1 MKRIEQETQET
12 TVNSTVN
19 GSPISAT
26 HGRQGYFA
34 QIRQMSFAEIYRR
47 FGTILIFIGIFVLA
61 SLLDET
67 FLTTG
72 NLTNV
77 LRQVV
82 VVSLLACGVTF
93 IIILGHIDVS
103 LGSVVALTG
112 TVAAS
117 VMAMTQNIGLAVS
130 AGIGMGIL
138 TGLLNGWVVT
148 YFKIPSF
155 IMTLAMTTIARGAIL
170 LYTAGTP
177 VSGLGDFSVIGQGFV
192 GPVPI
197 SVLILIAAAAVCWI
211 LLNRTRFGRH
221 VYAVGGNIK
230 AAHASG
236 IHTDGVLRK
245 AFILN
250 GVLAAIAGI
259 VLMSRVNSGQP
270 AAGVAYE
277 FDAITA
283 VVVGGTSLMGGTG
296 TITGT
301 LIGAMIIG
309 VINNILNLMNVS
321 SYWQMIIKG
330 LIIAVAVILDV
341 KTKTAGVGK
350 KARGG

>member
-1 MKRIEQETQET
+1 MTKTASA
-12 TVNSTVN
+12 VNPASSAAA
-19 GSPISAT
+19 SPGFI
-26 HGRQGYFA
+26 HRLREMGFA
-34 QIRQMSFAEIYRR
+34 AIYRKY
-47 FGTILIFIGIFVLA
+47 GTFLIFVSIFVLA
-61 SLLDET
+61 SFLDEN
-67 FLTTG
+67 FLTAA

-82 VVSLLACGVTF
+82 VLTLLACGVTF

-112 TVAAS
+112 TLAAS
-117 VMAMTQNIGLAVS
+117 VMAMTGNLWLSLAV
-130 AGIGMGIL
+130 GLGVGVVV
-138 TGLLNGWVVT
+138 GLLNGWVVT

-155 IMTLAMTTIARGAIL
+155 IMTLAMTTMARGAIL
-170 LYTAGTP
+170 LYTAGVP
-177 VSGLGDFSVIGQGFV
+177 ISGLGDFSVIGQGSV

-197 SVLILIAAAAVCWI
+197 SVIIMLVCVVACWV
-211 LLNRTRFGRH
+211 LLNRTQFGRH

-230 AAHASG
+230 AAQASG
-236 IHTDGVLRK
+236 INTDSVIRK

-250 GVLAAIAGI
+250 GVLVAIAGI
-259 VLMSRVNSGQP
+259 VLMSRINSGQP

-301 LIGAMIIG
+301 VVGAMIIG

-341 KTKTAGVGK
+341 KTKAAGMRK
-350 KARGG
+350 KA

>member
-1 MKRIEQETQET
+1 MNT
-12 TVNSTVN
+12 
-19 GSPISAT
+19 AT
-26 HGRQGYFA
+26 KIAPPEVPMGFFA
-34 QIRQMSFAEIYRR
+34 RLRDMGFAAIYRR
-47 FGTILIFIGIFVLA
+47 YGTIIIFIGIFILA

-103 LGSVVALTG
+103 LGAVVALTG
-112 TVAAS
+112 TLAAS
-117 VMAMTQNIGLAVS
+117 VMSMTQSLPLALATGVAAGAAVGL
-130 AGIGMGIL
+130 I
-138 TGLLNGWVVT
+138 NGVVVT

-155 IMTLAMTTIARGAIL
+155 IMTLAMTTVARGAIL
-170 LYTAGTP
+170 LYTAGVP
-177 VSGLGDFSVIGQGFV
+177 VTNLGNFSVIGQGFV

-197 SVLILIAAAAVCWI
+197 SVLILVVVAIVSWV
-211 LLNRTRFGRH
+211 LLNRTKFGRH

-230 AAHASG
+230 AAQASG
-236 IHTDGVLRK
+236 IGTDSVLRK
-245 AFILN
+245 AFVFN
-250 GVLAAIAGI
+250 GVLAGIAGI
-259 VLMSRVNSGQP
+259 VLMSRINSGQP

-296 TITGT
+296 TIVGT
-301 LIGAMIIG
+301 IIGAMIIG

-341 KTKTAGVGK
+341 KTKSAGRRK
-350 KARGG
+350 KA

>member
-1 MKRIEQETQET
+1 MTKI
-12 TVNSTVN
+12 NSAMN
-19 GSPISAT
+19 PASPSAAST
-26 HGRQGYFA
+26 GFIDRLREMGFA
-34 QIRQMSFAEIYRR
+34 AIYRKY
-47 FGTILIFIGIFVLA
+47 GTFLIFVSIFVLA
-61 SLLDET
+61 SFLDEN
-67 FLTTG
+67 FLTAA

-82 VVSLLACGVTF
+82 VLTLLACGVTF

-112 TVAAS
+112 TLAAS
-117 VMAMTQNIGLAVS
+117 VMALTGNLWLSIAVGLGV
-130 AGIGMGIL
+130 GVVV
-138 TGLLNGWVVT
+138 GLLNGWVVT

-155 IMTLAMTTIARGAIL
+155 IMTLAMTTMARGAIL
-170 LYTAGTP
+170 LYTAGVP
-177 VSGLGDFSVIGQGFV
+177 ISGLGDFSVIGQGDI
-192 GPVPI
+192 GGVPI
-197 SVLILIAAAAVCWI
+197 SVIIMLVCVAVCWV
-211 LLNRTRFGRH
+211 LLNRTKFGRH
-221 VYAVGGNIK
+221 VYAVGGNLK
-230 AAHASG
+230 AAQALGSD
-236 IHTDGVLRK
+236 TDSVIRK

-250 GVLAAIAGI
+250 GVLVAIAGI
-259 VLMSRVNSGQP
+259 VLMSRINSGQP

-296 TITGT
+296 KITGT
-301 LIGAMIIG
+301 VVGAMIIG

-341 KTKTAGVGK
+341 KTKAAGMRK
-350 KARGG
+350 KA

>member
-1 MKRIEQETQET
+1 MNAHIEKTNLPGGT
-12 TVNSTVN
+12 SML
-19 GSPISAT
+19 PK
-26 HGRQGYFA
+26 
-34 QIRQMSFAEIYRR
+34 IREMGFSEIYRKY
-47 FGTILIFIGIFVLA
+47 GTILIFIGIFVL
-61 SLLDET
+61 SSFLNET

-112 TVAAS
+112 TIAAS
-117 VMAMTQNIGLAVS
+117 VMAQTQNIYLAIA
-130 AGIGMGIL
+130 AGIATGIV
-138 TGLLNGWVVT
+138 TGLINGYVVT

-155 IMTLAMTTIARGAIL
+155 IMTLAMTTVARGAIL
-170 LYTAGTP
+170 LYTAGVP
-177 VSGLGDFSVIGQGFV
+177 VSGLGDFQVIGQGNI
-192 GPVPI
+192 GLIPI
-197 SVLILIAAAAVCWI
+197 SVLILIFVVMVSWV
-211 LLNRTRFGRH
+211 LLNRTKFGRH
-221 VYAVGGNIK
+221 VYAVGGNAK
-230 AAHASG
+230 AALASG
-236 IHTDGVLRK
+236 INTDGILRR
-245 AFILN
+245 AFVFNGIL
-250 GVLAAIAGI
+250 VSIAGI
-259 VLMSRVNSGQP
+259 VLMSRINSGQP

-301 LIGAMIIG
+301 VIGAMIIG

-321 SYWQMIIKG
+321 SYWQQIVKG

-341 KTKTAGVGK
+341 KTKSGSARK
-350 KARGG
+350 KV